1 MSIANL
7 SIRAKILL
15 PLLIVLLV
23 ATALSGLIG
32 VQSLSAISELTA
44 LSRKT
49 AEAGDSNREAREAFE
64 KGEQILARVL
74 AMTDFHDTRGVEA
87 DFRNATGK
95 LAAGLDRLRVA
106 TLSERMSGLA
116 AEAKNAADRWQTD
129 AEILL
134 GIRRAKAIPTLE
146 AMSRHSAGLRRQL
159 DEAVALAGQEAQ
171 TRSAEAESG
180 LRRQIWLIL
189 ATGCGLG
196 LGGGACAIWLARNTS
211 QPLVRLVADANR
223 LAAGDVSVR
232 FADLE
237 RRDEIGAVARAVAG
251 FRDGVVERARL
262 DALSGSEQSARLDR
276 GQRIESSIRAFQDE
290 VHAVLEVVDRT
301 TSGMAASADNLGV
314 VVGAMQQ
321 EAGAATQ
328 ASGLTRAN
336 VEGVAVA
343 ASELTRSVG
352 AVAERISETSR
363 MVAKATADAQATNG
377 AVADLDEAAQRIG
390 DVVALIHKIA
400 GQTNL
405 LALNATIEAARAGEA
420 GRGFAVVANEVK
432 ELAGQTA
439 KATEEIARHIAGIQS
454 ATGGTVAAI
463 RGIAGAMDGINVI
476 AAEIADAV
484 AEQRR
489 ASEEIGRSAEA
500 ASALT
505 VEASTGIGATE
516 AGISQTAQAID
527 GVRRAAG
534 DVDAGTARL
543 RHAVQSFVA
552 QVSAA

>member
-1 MSIANL
+1 M
-7 SIRAKILL
+7 
-15 PLLIVLLV
+15 
-23 ATALSGLIG
+23 
-32 VQSLSAISELTA
+32 
-44 LSRKT
+44 
-49 AEAGDSNREAREAFE
+49 
-64 KGEQILARVL
+64 
-74 AMTDFHDTRGVEA
+74 
-87 DFRNATGK
+87 
-95 LAAGLDRLRVA
+95 
-106 TLSERMSGLA
+106 
-116 AEAKNAADRWQTD
+116 
-129 AEILL
+129 
-134 GIRRAKAIPTLE
+134 
-146 AMSRHSAGLRRQL
+146 
-159 DEAVALAGQEAQ
+159 
-171 TRSAEAESG
+171 
-180 LRRQIWLIL
+180 
-189 ATGCGLG
+189 
-196 LGGGACAIWLARNTS
+196 
-211 QPLVRLVADANR
+211 RLVADANR

-232 FADLE
+232 VADLE
-237 RRDEIGAVARAVAG
+237 RRDEIGAAARAVAG

-290 VHAVLEVVDRT
+290 VRAVLAVVDRT
-301 TSGMAASADNLGV
+301 TAGMAASADNLVV
-314 VVGAMQQ
+314 VVGAMQR

-328 ASGLTRAN
+328 ASGQTRAN
-336 VEGVAVA
+336 VEGVADA
-343 ASELTRSVG
+343 ASELTRSVR

-363 MVAKATADAQATNG
+363 MVARATADAQAANG
-377 AVADLDEAAQRIG
+377 AVSDLDQAAQRIG

-439 KATEEIARHIAGIQS
+439 KATEEIARRVAGAQS

-476 AAEIADAV
+476 AAEIAGAV

-489 ASEEIGRSAEA
+489 ASEEIGRSAEV

-516 AGISQTAQAID
+516 AGIRQTAQAIS
-527 GVRRAAG
+527 GVRQAAG
-534 DVDAGTARL
+534 EVDPGTARL